1 MKQNNTLLSLLI
13 FLGTFIYSQ
22 GQETSNFYLADNGL
36 TCMCPD
42 AAIGDSATL
51 TINGVN
57 KTFTKRDR
65 AELDAL
71 IAADENDEQI
81 ALTCTSGIVDMSD
94 MFYIEGRTGREDFN
108 QDLSSW
114 DVSNVTNMGAMFS
127 GASTFNQ
134 DLSSWDVSGVTDM
147 SLMFLDAEVFNQD
160 ISSWDVSSVTEMSL
174 MFGSTGSF
182 NQNISSWDVS
192 NVTAM
197 SLMFSYA
204 SAFNQNLSF
213 WNVSKVNDMQWMFK
227 DASVFNGD
235 ISSWDVSNVTNMH
248 SMFSGASAFNGDI
261 SLWDVSSVTTMT
273 SMFMSASS
281 FNQDLSSWSTNNV
294 TTMYTMFFR
303 ASAFNGDISS
313 WDVSNV
319 TNMILM
325 FSEASAFNQNLSN
338 WCVALIESKP
348 TDFDLSSGLTGTN
361 LPKWGEAC
369 LNLVQSEYEVIL
381 DENNTARSIVFDDIN
396 FIYTSSS
403 DIANISLSRT
413 NFSCSDLNRDNEVT
427 LTVENEDGETD
438 TAVINIKVLDQS
450 PPVIQSKDIT
460 LYLDGA
466 SSVSLGSSLLIENL
480 TDNCTGTSDITLSV
494 NQDTFTSTGTYT
506 IELTAEDA
514 SKNSTTTNVEVKVE
528 DATLS
533 ANEFSNQAS
542 FKLYPNPASNHI
554 TFEASDDKIKAIH
567 IYDMMG
573 RLVLTSQKLSFSLH
587 NLPTGMYL
595 AKVFNYVDQTSTVLK
610 FIKE

>member
-1 MKQNNTLLSLLI
+1 
-13 FLGTFIYSQ
+13 
-22 GQETSNFYLADNGL
+22 
-36 TCMCPD
+36 MCPD

-51 TINGVN
+51 AINGVE

-65 AELDAL
+65 DGLDAL

-114 DVSNVTNMGAMFS
+114 DVSNVTAM
-127 GASTFNQ
+127 AY
-134 DLSSWDVSGVTDM
+134 
-147 SLMFLDAEVFNQD
+147 MF
-160 ISSWDVSSVTEMSL
+160 T
-174 MFGSTGSF
+174 
-182 NQNISSWDVS
+182 
-192 NVTAM
+192 
-197 SLMFSYA
+197 Y
-204 SAFNQNLSF
+204 
-213 WNVSKVNDMQWMFK
+213 
-227 DASVFNGD
+227 
-235 ISSWDVSNVTNMH
+235 
-248 SMFSGASAFNGDI
+248 ASAFNGDI
-261 SLWDVSSVTTMT
+261 SLWDVSSVT
-273 SMFMSASS
+273 SLAYMFSGASAFNQDLSKWNVS
-281 FNQDLSSWSTNNV
+281 KVNDMHWMFRNAKAFNQDLSKWDVSNVTDMHGMFEAALAFNQDLSSWDVSKV
-294 TTMYTMFFR
+294 MDMRTMFK
-303 ASAFNGDISS
+303 
-313 WDVSNV
+313 
-319 TNMILM
+319 
-325 FSEASAFNQNLSN
+325 EAAAFNQDLSN
-338 WCVALIESKP
+338 WCVALIDSKP
-348 TDFDLSSGLTGTN
+348 IEFDLSSALTGTN

-369 LNLVQSEYEVIL
+369 WDLVPSEYEVSL
-381 DENNTARSIVFDDIN
+381 DDKGDVSIVGDDIN
-396 FIYTSSS
+396 FTHTSSS
-403 DIANISLSRT
+403 NIVKTSLSQSD
-413 NFSCSDLNRDNEVT
+413 FSCSDVNQNNEVT
-427 LTVENEDGETD
+427 LRVENEDGD
-438 TAVINIKVLDQS
+438 FVTAVLNVKVLDQS
-450 PPVIQSKDIT
+450 PPVLQSKTIT
-460 LYLDGA
+460 LDLEGEA
-466 SSVSLGSSLLIENL
+466 SVSLEDLSLLVESL
-480 TDNCTGTSDITLSV
+480 TDNCTVTSDITLSV